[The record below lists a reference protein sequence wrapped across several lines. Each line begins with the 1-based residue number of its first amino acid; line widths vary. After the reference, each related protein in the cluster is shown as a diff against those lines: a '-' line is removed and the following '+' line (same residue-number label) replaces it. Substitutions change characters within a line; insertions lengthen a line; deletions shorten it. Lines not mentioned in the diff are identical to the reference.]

1 MDIKKIILYIIVG
14 FVAILLFNAWMRD
27 YPPTSEH
34 LSQSVSSKHAY
45 EEETTYVPS
54 ALTLRTAEKTKVTG
68 TLAAG
73 NKNFL
78 RQLITV
84 KTDVLKVLIDMQDG
98 NIVSAKLPKY
108 SISTADKD
116 TPVQILNANY
126 NELYV
131 AQSGLAN
138 TNANQEVS
146 SIKFISTEKNYVL
159 KDGETKLV
167 VQLTGRTSNGLTII
181 KTYTFHRDDYAIK
194 LNYVVRNE
202 TAKVWQGSLFTQ
214 LMRRQLPA
222 EHRHFY
228 IRSYNGPAIS
238 SPRTPYQKVTYE
250 SLDKVNINR
259 ASIGGWVAMQQ
270 HYFLSAWIPEN
281 SQLTYYYYSH
291 IIPSKNGG
299 QNIYVVGFVS
309 PAMNIAPGK
318 TASSHATV
326 YVGPEVANRLKTL
339 APGLERTIDYG
350 WLWPISMLLFWIM
363 SAVHKI
369 VRNWGWSIAVITI
382 LIKIFF
388 YWFSEKSFRS
398 MARMRE
404 LQPRIQALKERYG
417 DDRQTLSRATMELYR
432 KEKINPLGGCLPML
446 IQIPVFIAFY
456 YVIIESVELRQA
468 PFVLWIHDLSA
479 KDPYYI
485 LPILMGLS
493 MLAQQRFSPASP
505 DPTQKKMIWILPMVF
520 TVFFINFPAGLVLYW
535 LINNVVQ
542 TLQQWYVNKT
552 YKSYKAKLKARS
564 TKNNVKK

>member
-1 MDIKKIILYIIVG
+1 MDSKKIILWIIVALL
-14 FVAILLFNAWMRD
+14 AISLFNAWMRD
-27 YPPTSEH
+27 YPPASEQP
-34 LSQSVSSKHAY
+34 SQPVSSQHADKK
-45 EEETTYVPS
+45 ETIYTPS
-54 ALTLRTAEKTKVTG
+54 DFMPRTVKAKATERTP
-68 TLAAG
+68 AAR

-78 RQLITV
+78 GQLITV
-84 KTDVLKVLIDMQDG
+84 KTDVLEVAIDIQDG
-98 NIVSAKLPKY
+98 NIASVKLPKY
-108 SISTADKD
+108 PISTKEKD
-116 TPVQILNANY
+116 TPIQILNANY

-131 AQSGLAN
+131 AQSGLTN
-138 TNANQEVS
+138 INANQEVS
-146 SIKFISTEKNYVL
+146 PVQFTSIEKNYVL

-167 VQLTGRTSNGLTII
+167 VQLTSRTSNGLKII
-181 KTYTFHRDDYAIK
+181 KTYTFHRDDYAIQ
-194 LNYVVRNE
+194 LSYVVKNE
-202 TAKVWQGSLFTQ
+202 TAKLWQGSLFTQ
-214 LMRRQLPA
+214 LTRRQPST
-222 EHRHFY
+222 EHHHFY

-238 SPRTPYQKVTYE
+238 SLQTPYKKVPYE
-250 SLDKVNINR
+250 SLDKGNINR
-259 ASIGGWVAMQQ
+259 ASVGGWIAMQQ

-299 QNIYVVGFVS
+299 RNVYVVGFLS

-326 YVGPEVANRLKTL
+326 YVGPEVASRLKAL
-339 APGLERTIDYG
+339 ASGFERTIDYG

-363 SAVHKI
+363 SAIHKI
-369 VRNWGWSIAVITI
+369 VRNWGWSIAVTTI
-382 LIKIFF
+382 LIKIVF

-404 LQPRIQALKERYG
+404 LQPRVQALKERYG

-432 KEKINPLGGCLPML
+432 KEKINPLGGCLPVL

-468 PFVLWIHDLSA
+468 PFILWIHDLSA

-493 MLAQQRFSPASP
+493 MLAQQRLSPASP
-505 DPTQKKMIWILPMVF
+505 DPTQQKMMWVLPMVF

-542 TLQQWYVNKT
+542 TLQQWYVNKA
-552 YKSYKAKLKARS
+552 YESQKEKLKVRH
-564 TKNNVKK
+564 TKK